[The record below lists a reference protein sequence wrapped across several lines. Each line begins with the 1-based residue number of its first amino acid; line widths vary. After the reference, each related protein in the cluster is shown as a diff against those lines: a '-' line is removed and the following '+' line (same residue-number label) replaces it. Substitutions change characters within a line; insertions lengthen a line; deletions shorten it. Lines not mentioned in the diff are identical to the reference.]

1 MGCVNSRSVET
12 YQRKFKL
19 VIVGLEGSGK
29 TAIFEY
35 IRQGKFVQTKPTVG
49 VNVDFSHPEFMIFDV
64 GGKVPSLWSNYYENT
79 DGLIFIIDSSNKEQ
93 LYQVKEQFVK
103 LNKDLEYMNVV
114 ILIMF
119 TKQDNIHLDN
129 QVLIQECGVFGYL
142 EQDTIFQM
150 CSAKTGEGVQ
160 EGIQKLINLIKKQ
173 QKPNIPLHPI
183 KKHQKKIAV

>member
-1 MGCVNSRSVET
+1 MGCVNSRSVEI

-49 VNVDFSHPEFMIFDV
+49 VNVDFSNPEFMIFDV

-103 LNKDLEYMNVV
+103 LNKDLEYLNVV

-119 TKQDNIHLDN
+119 TKQDKLHLDN

-142 EQDTIFQM
+142 EQDTVFQM

-173 QKPNIPLHPI
+173 QKPNIPFDHLKQH
-183 KKHQKKIAV
+183 KKKIAV

>member
-1 MGCVNSRSVET
+1 MGCVNSRSVEV

-29 TAIFEY
+29 TSIFEY

-103 LNKDLEYMNVV
+103 LNKDLEYLNVV

-119 TKQDNIHLDN
+119 TKQDKIHLDN

-150 CSAKTGEGVQ
+150 CSAKTGDGVQ

-173 QKPNIPLHPI
+173 QKPNIPLNPI
-183 KKHQKKIAV
+183 KQHQKKIAV